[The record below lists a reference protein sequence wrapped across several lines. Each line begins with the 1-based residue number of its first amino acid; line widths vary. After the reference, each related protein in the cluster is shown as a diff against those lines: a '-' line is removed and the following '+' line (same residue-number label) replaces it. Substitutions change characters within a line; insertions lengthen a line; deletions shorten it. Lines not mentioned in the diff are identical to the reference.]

1 MDRPLH
7 AGRLRNV
14 ELRGEPVRIGILT
27 SGGDA
32 PGMNAAIRSVV
43 RVGASRE
50 WNIFGIRRGFSGLIQ
65 GELVEMTPR
74 AVANILQRGGTILK
88 TSRSPEF
95 REPTSRERAR
105 AVLEANGI
113 EGLVAIGGDGTL
125 RGAHELAKIWS
136 GRVVGVPATID
147 NDVFGSDDAIGF
159 DTALDTALDAIDK
172 IRDTAASH
180 ERLFLVEVMGRHSG
194 FIALG
199 VGIAGG
205 AEDIFVPEVPTDL
218 EACCEHLVEAR
229 KRGKAM
235 SILVVAEG
243 EHEGGAFAVA
253 EKLKARTGFEARV
266 TVLGHIQRGGSP
278 TARDRILATKL
289 GAYAVEAISQGKT
302 DVMVGELA
310 GRLVTTPL
318 EQTWS
323 RKKELDP
330 YLLKLIPALAR

>member
-1 MDRPLH
+1 M
-7 AGRLRNV
+7 
-14 ELRGEPVRIGILT
+14 RIAVLT

-43 RVGASRE
+43 RVAASRD
-50 WNIFGIRRGFSGLIQ
+50 WSVSGIRRGFSGLIL
-65 GELVEMTPR
+65 GELVELTPR
-74 AVANILQRGGTILK
+74 AVANVLQRGGTILK

-95 REPTSRERAR
+95 LEPQHRERAR
-105 AVLEANGI
+105 SVLEENEI
-113 EGLVAIGGDGTL
+113 TGLVALGGDGTL
-125 RGAHELAKIWS
+125 RGAHELARIWK

-147 NDVFGSDDAIGF
+147 NDVSGSDDTIGF

-194 FIALG
+194 FIALS
-199 VGIAGG
+199 VCTAGG
-205 AEDIFVPEVPTDL
+205 AEDIFVPEVTTDL
-218 EACCEHLVEAR
+218 DACCERLVAAR

-235 SILVVAEG
+235 SILIVAEG

-253 EKLKARTGFEARV
+253 EKLKAKTGFDSRV

-289 GAYAVEAISQGKT
+289 GAYAVEMISEGKT
-302 DVMVGELA
+302 DVMVGEVR
-310 GRLVTTPL
+310 GRLTTTPL
-318 EQTWS
+318 EETWT
-323 RKKELDP
+323 RKKPLDP
-330 YLLKLIPALAR
+330 FLLKLIPILAR

>member
-1 MDRPLH
+1 MDLEEHPRRFGDPLTT
-7 AGRLRNV
+7 
-14 ELRGEPVRIGILT
+14 VRIGVLT

-43 RVGASRE
+43 RVAASRD
-50 WNIFGIRRGFSGLIQ
+50 IRVSGILRGFAGLIQ
-65 GELVEMTPR
+65 GELVEMAPR
-74 AVANILQRGGTILK
+74 AVANVLQRGGTILK

-95 REPTSRERAR
+95 LEAASRGRGR
-105 AVLEANGI
+105 DVLEEN
-113 EGLVAIGGDGTL
+113 EVSGLVAIGGDGTL

-172 IRDTAASH
+172 IRDTATSH

-199 VGIAGG
+199 VCIAGG
-205 AEDIFVPEVPTDL
+205 AEDIFVPEVASDL
-218 EACCEHLVEAR
+218 DACCHRLVAAR

-235 SILVVAEG
+235 SILIVAEG

-253 EKLKARTGFEARV
+253 EKIKAKTGFDSRV

-289 GAYAVEAISQGKT
+289 GAYAVAAIAQGKT
-302 DVMVGELA
+302 DVMVGEVG
-310 GRLVTTPL
+310 GRLQTTPL
-318 EQTWS
+318 EETWT
-323 RKKELDP
+323 RKKALDP
-330 YLLKLIPALAR
+330 FLLKLIPALAR

>member
-1 MDRPLH
+1 M
-7 AGRLRNV
+7 
-14 ELRGEPVRIGILT
+14 RIGILT

-43 RVGASRE
+43 RVAASRE
-50 WNIFGIRRGFSGLIQ
+50 WSVCGIRRGFSGLIQ

-74 AVANILQRGGTILK
+74 TVANVLQRGGTILK

-95 REPTSRERAR
+95 FEPEHRERAR
-105 AVLEANGI
+105 AVLEENGVL
-113 EGLVAIGGDGTL
+113 GLVAIGGDGTL
-125 RGAHELAKIWS
+125 KGAHELAKIWS

-147 NDVFGSDDAIGF
+147 NDVSGSDDTIGF

-199 VGIAGG
+199 VCTAGG
-205 AEDIFVPEVPTDL
+205 AEDIFVPEVSTDFD
-218 EACCEHLVEAR
+218 ACCERLVEAR

-235 SILVVAEG
+235 SILIVAEG

-253 EKLKARTGFEARV
+253 EKLKARTGFEYRV

-289 GAYAVEAISQGKT
+289 GAYAVEAISEGKT
-302 DVMVGELA
+302 DVMVGEVA
-310 GRLVTTPL
+310 SRLTTTPL
-318 EQTWS
+318 EETWT
-323 RKKELDP
+323 RKKDLDP
-330 YLLKLIPALAR
+330 YLLKLIPILAR

>member
-1 MDRPLH
+1 
-7 AGRLRNV
+7 
-14 ELRGEPVRIGILT
+14 
-27 SGGDA
+27 
-32 PGMNAAIRSVV
+32 MNAAVRSVV

-50 WNIFGIRRGFSGLIQ
+50 ASVFGIRRGFSGLVQ
-65 GELVEMTPR
+65 GDLMEMTPR
-74 AVANILQRGGTILK
+74 SVANVLQRGGTILK

-95 REPTSRERAR
+95 LDPAVRESARET
-105 AVLEANGI
+105 LEANGI
-113 EGLVAIGGDGTL
+113 SGLVAIGGDGTL
-125 RGAHELAKIWS
+125 RGAHELGKIWA

-147 NDVFGSDDAIGF
+147 NDLFGSDDAVGF
-159 DTALDTALDAIDK
+159 DTALGTALDAIDK

-218 EACCEHLVEAR
+218 DACCRHLVEAR
-229 KRGKAM
+229 GRGKAM

-243 EHEGGAFAVA
+243 EHEGGAFAIA
-253 EKLKARTGFEARV
+253 EKLKAKTGFEARV

-289 GAYAVEAISQGKT
+289 GAYAVEAVLEGKT
-302 DVMVGELA
+302 DVMVGEVS
-310 GRLVTTPL
+310 GRLQITPL
-318 EQTWS
+318 EETWT
-323 RKKELDP
+323 KKKSLDP
-330 YLLKLIPALAR
+330 FLLKLIPALAR